1 MEVPM
6 TRTVAIVLLAACL
19 AVPAASATDP
29 AVRCS
34 ASKLKAAARK
44 ASGKLKCYANATLH
58 GLAVDQ
64 PCLDKVTAKFNST
77 WQRIE
82 AAGGCRVTVD
92 DQHDVEGKVDTLASG
107 LAVTLAPCGDL
118 GGVCGGSCPFGLNCF
133 EIGTGCFGEAEPC
146 RCHGSTTTCP
156 TTSTTTTSVP

>member
-1 MEVPM
+1 MV
-6 TRTVAIVLLAACL
+6 RIVAVALLVASL
-19 AVPAASATDP
+19 VVPAASATDP

-34 ASKLKAAARK
+34 AAKLKAAARK

-58 GLAVDQ
+58 GVAVDQ
-64 PCLDKVTAKFNST
+64 PCLDKATAKFDAA

-92 DQHDVEGKVDTLASG
+92 DQNDVETKVDSLTSN
-107 LAVTLAPCGDL
+107 LAVTLAPCGYS
-118 GGVCGGSCPFGLNCF
+118 GAVCGGSCPFGLSCF
-133 EIGTGCFGEAEPC
+133 EIGTGCYGEPEPC

-156 TTSTTTTSVP
+156 STTSTTSTSLP

>member
-1 MEVPM
+1 M
-6 TRTVAIVLLAACL
+6 TRTIAIVLLAATL

-44 ASGKLKCYANATLH
+44 ASAKLKCYANATLR

-92 DQHDVEGKVDTLASG
+92 DQNDVEGKVDTLASG

-118 GGVCGGSCPFGLNCF
+118 GGVCGGSCPFGLVCF
-133 EIGTGCFGEAEPC
+133 EIGTGCFGETEPC

-156 TTSTTTTSVP
+156 STSTTTTSLP